1 MKDLTFETL
10 LAVFEEIFGPALFW
24 TMVVV
29 AALIT
34 VAFIYVLIRDRGVE
48 GRALVRAEL
57 WAPVGAV
64 LAILFV
70 QYMTSSGFSDIGGP
84 VDIFVLALTGL
95 AGAGGLTLL
104 AYVAQAL
111 FRQRQQ
117 DY

>member
-1 MKDLTFETL
+1 MKELTFETL
-10 LAVFEEIFGPALFW
+10 LAVFEEMFGPALFW
-24 TMVVV
+24 AMVVV
-29 AALIT
+29 ALIIT
-34 VAFIYVLIRDRGVE
+34 AAFIFVLVRDRGVE

-57 WAPVGAV
+57 WAPVGAL

-70 QYMTSSGFSDIGGP
+70 QYVTNSGFSDIGGP

-111 FRQRQQ
+111 LRPRHTGF
-117 DY
+117 